1 MVAAVTGLAPEV
13 LVVEIAAVLITTVGG
28 ASVLI
33 IGFVLSRR
41 LGLSEGQQALVRT
54 LQAAVEA
61 QDIRLKQLAQ
71 DLVDQKA
78 NLEKKM
84 TVQRRDFERK
94 AADQD
99 ARIEHLERENER
111 LARLNA
117 RLLAKSDR

>member
-54 LQAAVEA
+54 LQATVEA